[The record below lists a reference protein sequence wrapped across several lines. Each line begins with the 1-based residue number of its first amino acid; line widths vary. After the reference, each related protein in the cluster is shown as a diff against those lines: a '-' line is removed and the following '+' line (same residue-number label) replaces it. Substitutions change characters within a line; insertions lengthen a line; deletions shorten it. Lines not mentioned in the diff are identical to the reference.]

1 MRLSGQL
8 WCVLVTVVWVGC
20 GVTPAW
26 AQRDLKDIPNPDPE
40 LERKTFILPEGFEVN
55 LFAADPLIA
64 KPIQMNFD
72 SRGRLWIASSSIYPQ
87 IQPGQ
92 VANDRILVIE
102 DQDGD
107 GVADKTDVFVD
118 GLLIPTGIE
127 PGDGGAYVA
136 NSTELVHFKDTDGD
150 GKADDRRVMLSGFGT
165 EDTHHILHTF
175 RWGMDG
181 QLYFNQSIYIHSHL
195 ETPHGVRRL
204 NGGGIWQFRP
214 ETMELS
220 VLMRGLVNTWGHQQD
235 AWGQSFA
242 TDGAGGEGINYVFP
256 GVSFVTAV
264 GVPRIMKGLN
274 PGSPKYCGME
284 IVGGRHLPDDWQ
296 GNIITNDFRGH
307 RVCRFVLSDDGS
319 GYASR
324 EQTEL
329 IKSTHVA
336 FRPIDVKMGPDG
348 AIYIADWYNPII
360 QHGEVDF
367 RDPRR
372 DLTRGRIWRVT
383 AKGRPRVAKPKLVEV
398 PTRDLLAALAA
409 PEQFTRHH
417 AKRQLKERG
426 SSVLPELA
434 AWVKQL
440 NPQDPQF
447 EHLRLEGLWSYQS
460 LDVVEPDLLNAV
472 LNSPDPKARAAAVRI
487 VPQWGARLHNPVE
500 LLANRIV
507 DEHPRVRL
515 EAVRALAAF
524 PSIQSIELAMLALD
538 RPVDKNIDYALWLTA
553 RDLQS
558 VWLPKLQAGELD
570 FGGNVRH
577 LTFVLQAAGSPAVV
591 KPLLTSLQQGQI
603 PADRE
608 AGILKLVSALGDADD
623 LGKLFELALSKKSAA
638 HLALLES
645 AARLRNLKPAGDL
658 GSIAALLDLT
668 DEHVRASAA
677 RLAGLWKVEAAREK
691 LLSLLTSSDVSLS
704 KDVRLAASEGL
715 VALGGDASKQ
725 TFTQFATQDH
735 PADLRIQA
743 VAALAALDTPAAAT
757 LAVDVLSATAG
768 KSDPVPLFN
777 AFLDQKGGPA
787 LLAAALDGQELK
799 ADVAKL
805 GIRAIRNSIR
815 EEPALTEALSKAGK
829 IKTGA
834 QSLTPEEMQKLV
846 ADVSTQ
852 GDAAR
857 GEALFRR
864 QDLNCFRCHSIG
876 GAGAQIGP
884 DLVSIGASAQIDYIV
899 DSMLNPNKQ
908 IKEGYH
914 SLIVV
919 NDQGKIYTG
928 IKVTQTD
935 RDLVLRNAAG
945 EEIPIPL
952 ETIEEQANGG
962 SLMPVGLI
970 DSLTRAETLDL
981 VRFLSEL
988 GKVGPYSISK
998 ARVIR
1003 RWQNLIPQPA
1013 QTAALKNKPAA
1024 ELAANPD
1031 LTWLPT
1037 YATVGGWLPLSDL
1050 KEFPSATSQISVIR
1064 ADLDVT
1070 TPGAV
1075 QFQFNAVDG
1084 LQLWLDGKPVTP
1096 AVQLKLDLAAGPRQ
1110 LTIVIDRGTRKQPL
1124 RVELQ
1129 DVAGSAVQ
1137 VQILNGQ
1144 R

>member
-1 MRLSGQL
+1 MRLPGNL
-8 WCVLVTVVWVGC
+8 RCVLLAMGWVLC
-20 GVTPAW
+20 GLNPAW
-26 AQRDLKDIPNPDPE
+26 AQRDLKDIPDPDPE
-40 LERKTFILPEGFEVN
+40 LERKSFIVADGFEVN
-55 LFAADPLIA
+55 LFAADPRIA

-72 SRGRLWIASSSIYPQ
+72 ARGRLWIASSSIYPQ

-92 VANDRILVIE
+92 AANDRILVIE
-102 DQDGD
+102 DKDQD
-107 GVADKTDVFVD
+107 GVADTTEVFVD
-118 GLLIPTGIE
+118 GLLIPTGVE
-127 PGDGGAYVA
+127 PGEGGAYVA

-150 GKADDRRVMLSGFGT
+150 GKADQRRVMLSGFGT

-274 PGSPKYCGME
+274 PGSPKHCGME
-284 IVGGRHLPDDWQ
+284 IVGGSHLPDDWQ

-307 RVCRFVLSDDGS
+307 RVCRFVLSDDAS

-324 EQTEL
+324 EQTDL

-372 DLTRGRIWRVT
+372 DLTRGRIWRIT
-383 AKGRPRVAKPKLVEV
+383 AKGRPLVPRPKLVDA
-398 PTRDLLAALAA
+398 PTADLLAALASTE
-409 PEQFTRHH
+409 PFTRHH

-426 SSVLPELA
+426 TVVLPELA
-434 AWVKQL
+434 AWVQKL

-447 EHLRLEGLWSYQS
+447 EHLRLEGLWTYQS
-460 LDVVEPDLLNAV
+460 LDTVEPDLLNAV
-472 LNSPDPKARAAAVRI
+472 LNSPDPRARAAAVRI
-487 VPQWGARLHNPVE
+487 VPQWGARLQNPVE
-500 LLANRIV
+500 LLATRVV

-524 PSIQSIELAMLALD
+524 PTIQAIELAMLALD

-553 RDLQS
+553 RDLQP

-591 KPLLTSLQQGQI
+591 KPLLASLQQGQI

-608 AGILKLVSALGDADD
+608 QGVLKLVAALGDAAD
-623 LGKLFELALSKKSAA
+623 LGTIYETALTKKSPA

-645 AARLRNLKPAGDL
+645 AARLRNMKPAGDL
-658 GSIAALLDLT
+658 QQLEQFLAASD
-668 DEHVRASAA
+668 DAARISAA
-677 RLAGLWKVEAAREK
+677 RLAGLWKVETLRAK
-691 LLSLLTSSDVSLS
+691 LLELMTSADPSVS
-704 KDVRLAASEGL
+704 KGVRLAASEGL

-725 TFTQFATQDH
+725 TFTQFAAKEQ

-743 VAALAALDTPAAAT
+743 VAALATLDTPAAAK
-757 LAVDVLSATAG
+757 LAVNVLSETAG
-768 KSDPVPLFN
+768 AADPLPLFN

-787 LLAAALDGQELK
+787 LLAVALEGQELK

-815 EEPALTEALSKAGK
+815 EEPVLTDALLKAGQ

-834 QSLTPEEMQKLV
+834 QTLTPAEMQQLV
-846 ADVSTQ
+846 ADVSKL

-864 QDLNCFRCHSIG
+864 QDLGCFRCHAIG
-876 GAGAQIGP
+876 GAGAQTGP

-899 DSMLNPNKQ
+899 DSLLNPNKQ

-919 NDQGKIYTG
+919 NDQGKVFSG

-935 RDLVLRNAAG
+935 RDLILRNANG

-952 ETIEEQANGG
+952 DTIEEQANGG
-962 SLMPVGLI
+962 SLMPAGLI
-970 DSLTRAETLDL
+970 DPLTRGELLDV

-988 GKVGPYSISK
+988 GKVGPYSIGK

-1003 RWQNLIPQPA
+1003 RWQMLQPV
-1013 QTAALKNKPAA
+1013 
-1024 ELAANPD
+1024 D
-1031 LTWLPT
+1031 
-1037 YATVGGWLPLSDL
+1037 ATVEGARTLITQPVYTTVAGILPLSDL
-1050 KEFPSATSQISVIR
+1050 RTVSRPQLGEVSEVTAEF
-1064 ADLDVT
+1064 DVT

-1075 QFQFNAVDG
+1075 ELQFNSVEGLTFFLDRQPVAVAD
-1084 LQLWLDGKPVTP
+1084 K
-1096 AVQLKLDLAAGPRQ
+1096 VQLDLTAGAHQFTVLVNRAQ
-1110 LTIVIDRGTRKQPL
+1110 RKQPL
-1124 RVELQ
+1124 KAELQ
-1129 DVAGSAVQ
+1129 DVAGSMAQ
-1137 VQILNGQ
+1137 VQILSGK
-1144 R
+1144 

>member
-1 MRLSGQL
+1 MRLSGQYSR
-8 WCVLVTVVWVGC
+8 VLVAVIWVGC
-20 GVTPAW
+20 GVGPAW

-40 LERKTFILPEGFEVN
+40 LERKSFIMADGFEVN

-72 SRGRLWIASSSIYPQ
+72 ARGRLWIASSSIYPQ

-92 VANDRILVIE
+92 AANDRILVIE
-102 DQDGD
+102 DKDND
-107 GVADKTDVFVD
+107 GVADKTEVFVE
-118 GLLIPTGIE
+118 GLLIPTGVE

-165 EDTHHILHTF
+165 EDTHHILHTL

-181 QLYFNQSIYIHSHL
+181 QLYFNQSIYIHSHI

-220 VLMRGLVNTWGHQQD
+220 VFMRGLVNTWGHQQD

-264 GVPRIMKGLN
+264 GVPRVMKGLN
-274 PGSPKYCGME
+274 PGSPKHCGME
-284 IVGGRHLPDDWQ
+284 IVGGPHLPDDWQ

-307 RVCRFVLSDDGS
+307 RVNRFVLSDDGS
-319 GYASR
+319 GYAAR
-324 EQTEL
+324 LETDL
-329 IKSTHVA
+329 IKSSHVA

-383 AKGRPRVAKPKLVEV
+383 AKGRPLTPKPQLVDAE
-398 PTRDLLAALAA
+398 TKDLLAALAA
-409 PEQFTRHH
+409 PDQFTRHH

-426 SSVLPELA
+426 SVVVPQLA

-440 NPQDPQF
+440 DPKDPQF
-447 EHLRLEGLWSYQS
+447 EHLRLEGLWSFQS

-472 LNSPDPKARAAAVRI
+472 LNSADPKARAAAVRI
-487 VPQWGARLHNPVE
+487 VPQWGTRLHNPVE
-500 LLANRIV
+500 LLATRVV

-515 EAVRALAAF
+515 EAVRALATF

-553 RDLQS
+553 RDLQA

-570 FGGNVRH
+570 FGGNGRH

-591 KPLLTSLQQGQI
+591 KPLLASLQQGQI

-608 AGILKLVSALGDADD
+608 AAILKLVAALGDPED
-623 LGKLFELALSKKSAA
+623 LGKLFALALDKKSVA

-645 AARLRNLKPAGDL
+645 AARLRNLKPAVDL
-658 GSIAALLDLT
+658 GQIGELLDLP
-668 DEHVRASAA
+668 EEGVRASAA
-677 RLAGLWKVEAAREK
+677 RLAGLWKVEGTREK
-691 LLSLLTSSDVSLS
+691 LLSLFTSTDDALPKS
-704 KDVRLAASEGL
+704 VRLAASEGL
-715 VALGGDASKQ
+715 VALGGDASQQ
-725 TFTQFATQDH
+725 TFTAFTTQEH
-735 PADLRIQA
+735 PADLRIHA
-743 VAALAALDTPAAAT
+743 VAALAVLDTPAAAK
-757 LAVDVLSATAG
+757 LAVGVLTETAG
-768 KSDPVPLFN
+768 MSDPSPLFN
-777 AFLDQKGGPA
+777 AFLEQKGGPA
-787 LLAAALDGQELK
+787 LLAAALEGKELK

-815 EEPALTEALSKAGK
+815 EEPALTEALSKAGSV
-829 IKTGA
+829 KTGA
-834 QSLTPEEMQKLV
+834 QTLTPEEMARLV
-846 ADVSTQ
+846 ADVTQQ

-864 QDLNCFRCHSIG
+864 QDLGCLRCHAIG

-899 DSMLNPNKQ
+899 DSLLNPNKQ

-914 SLIVV
+914 SLVVV
-919 NDQGKIYTG
+919 NVQGKIFTG

-935 RDLVLRNAAG
+935 RDLILRNALG

-952 ETIEEQANGG
+952 DTIDEQANGG

-970 DSLTRAETLDL
+970 DPLTRGELLDV

-988 GKVGPYSISK
+988 GKVGPYSIGK
-998 ARVIR
+998 ARIVR
-1003 RWQNLIPQPA
+1003 RWQTLALDPA
-1013 QTAALKNKPAA
+1013 QTTVLKGKSVE
-1024 ELAANPD
+1024 ELVQNPQ
-1031 LTWLPT
+1031 LRWSTV
-1037 YATVGGWLPLSDL
+1037 YATVAGLLPLSDL
-1050 KEFPSATSQISVIR
+1050 KELTPGSTPVSLVR

-1070 TPGAV
+1070 TPGAI
-1075 QFQFNAVDG
+1075 QLQINSIDG
-1084 LQLWLDGKPVTP
+1084 LQLWWDGKPVAP
-1096 AVQLKLDLAAGPRQ
+1096 AAKVKLDLTPGPHQ
-1110 LTIVIDRGTRKQPL
+1110 LTVAIDRGQRQQPL
-1124 RVELQ
+1124 RIELLDVE
-1129 DVAGSAVQ
+1129 GSAAQ
-1137 VQILNGQ
+1137 VQILNGK
-1144 R
+1144 